1 MSDLYVSSRYYFSP
15 IDFLQVETGGEVK
28 PIVFYEF
35 DQLKNKSYTIH
46 TVVYGDRLDQLSY
59 KYFNRPDMWWA
70 IIEYNPEIRDFF
82 NLTPGTYLRI
92 PNV

>member
-1 MSDLYVSSRYYFSP
+1 VSSRYYSAV
-15 IDFLQVETGGEVK
+15 IDYITLYDGGDVK

-35 DQLKNKSYTIH
+35 DQISNKSYSVH
-46 TVVYGDRLDQLSY
+46 VCVYGDRLDQLSY

-82 NLTPGTYLRI
+82 NLLPGTYLRI